1 MCKNRENTL
10 NIDSPLSSKD
20 NEVVVFTSIEGDDEM
35 LSGIKKYI
43 NHHSNTVNSNK
54 NKKEILLK
62 TLTMK
67 TLFKKY
73 KKEISIPKYIDYMS
87 LDTEGSEY
95 EILKGFDFKNYTV
108 GLIDIEHNY
117 EEPRRS
123 YIKKYLETYGYVRY
137 HENKWDD
144 SYIHNSL
151 LKK

>member
-1 MCKNRENTL
+1 MAKKNGFFIDIGAHDGISLSNTYLLEQEYGWKGICIEPNPSVFKKLCKNRENTL

-73 KKEISIPKYIDYMS
+73 KKEI
-87 LDTEGSEY
+87 
-95 EILKGFDFKNYTV
+95 
-108 GLIDIEHNY
+108 
-117 EEPRRS
+117 
-123 YIKKYLETYGYVRY
+123 
-137 HENKWDD
+137 
-144 SYIHNSL
+144 
-151 LKK
+151 